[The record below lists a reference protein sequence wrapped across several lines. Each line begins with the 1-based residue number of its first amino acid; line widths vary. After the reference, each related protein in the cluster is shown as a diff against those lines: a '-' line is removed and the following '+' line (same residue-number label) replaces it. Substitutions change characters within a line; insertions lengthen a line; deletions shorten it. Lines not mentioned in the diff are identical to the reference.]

1 MNNTIINIPKPNAY
15 THPADIID
23 NINVKE
29 LKGTKVTFINL
40 PIREQAIANNAPMG
54 PAFLAGCLQK
64 YDVEVNIIDL
74 NAYRIKDELSES
86 RNLDNGRVLT
96 YDEAEQF
103 LEDNF
108 QKNGD
113 QDLIG
118 FSGLITTLR
127 WQQEV
132 AKMIRRLQPQTILAS
147 GGGLATEFREILFN
161 WIPELDA
168 IAHSEGEDVIIK
180 MAYDA
185 RMIRNRGIK
194 QAENSGKLAPYFLGI
209 HNLRPRFSYDGGRPK
224 DLDNIPFPAWDLLSS
239 DINGYPIL
247 ENYIN
252 APVWGTGASNSSA
265 TSFTMSRSLSMISSR
280 GCPFACKFCFRGA
293 QGERNYGIRSA
304 QNVIDE
310 MVYTTE
316 KYNLD
321 FMGIT
326 DDNFMVSP
334 KRIEELA
341 DRMKIV
347 LQGQEIRWG
356 THGRLDEAAD
366 LRPSLKNGKSTL
378 NPVLRVE
385 KMAEAGCKYIGFGA
399 ESASS
404 HVLEAMGKG
413 GFILKNGETKFNG
426 FNFPTTMV
434 EGIRN
439 TKNAEIHANCTWIMG
454 YPGEN
459 LEDLKTTI
467 AFIKWQEEFYTEGLT
482 SGTSE
487 YLTNYESVNRNL
499 FVASAYPGTELFKE
513 KIVREKLS
521 KTFDL
526 HFDKKTGNP
535 IPDQQFMQYVEEL
548 DDASKVLVGD
558 GGTLYFGDMDMDQ
571 FLQAREYVDS
581 DDIYKILDM

>member
-1 MNNTIINIPKPNAY
+1 MNIPIKNLFKTNLY
-15 THPADIID
+15 THPGDIIRD
-23 NINVKE
+23 IDKKE
-29 LKGTKVTFINL
+29 LQGTRVTLINL
-40 PIREQAIANNAPMG
+40 PIREQAIPNSPPMG

-64 YDVEVNIIDL
+64 YNVEVNIIDL
-74 NAYRIKDELSES
+74 NAYRIRDELAES
-86 RNLDNGRVLT
+86 KNLENGRVLT

-103 LEDNF
+103 LADNF
-108 QKNGD
+108 QKQGD

-127 WQQEV
+127 WQIEV
-132 AKMIRRLQPQTILAS
+132 AKIIRRLQPQAIIAS

-185 RMIRNRGIK
+185 RMIRNKGIK

-209 HNLRPRFSYDGGRPK
+209 HQGRPRFAYDGGRPA
-224 DLDNIPFPAWDLLSS
+224 DLDNIPFPAWDLLGS

-247 ENYIN
+247 ENYIK

-265 TSFTMSRSLSMISSR
+265 TSFSMSRSLTMISSR
-280 GCPFACKFCFRGA
+280 GCPFACNFCFRGA

-310 MVYTTE
+310 MMYHTE

-321 FMGIT
+321 FIGIT
-326 DDNFMVSP
+326 DDNFMVSS
-334 KRIEELA
+334 KRIQELA
-341 DRMKIV
+341 DRMKSV

-366 LRPSLKNGKSTL
+366 LRPSRNGKSSF

-385 KMAEAGCKYIGFGA
+385 NMAEAGCKYIGFGA

-439 TKNAEIHANCTWIMG
+439 TKNAEVHANCTWIMG

-459 LEDLKTTI
+459 LEHLKTTI

-482 SGTSE
+482 SDTPE

-499 FVASAYPGTELFKE
+499 FVASAYPGTDLFKD

-526 HFDKKTGNP
+526 QFDKRTKEV
-535 IPDQQFMQYVEEL
+535 IPDHGFQNYVEEL
-548 DDASKVLVGD
+548 DDASKVLVGE
-558 GGTLYFGDMDMDQ
+558 GGTLYYGDMEMDE
-571 FLQAREYVDS
+571 FLQAREYVES
-581 DDIYKILDM
+581 GDIYKILDM